1 MDHDDILTYLIDRAG
16 SWVSGEEMASHL
28 RVSRTAVWK
37 QVQHLRTLGYDIA
50 SSTNKGYCLE
60 ERPDLL
66 DPEII
71 RFGLNTKRLGQKILC
86 YKEVGS
92 TNELAG
98 SIARSSDDGTV
109 VLSETQSEGRGRLER
124 MWHSPAGGVWMSLI
138 LKQRIPLDQVPR
150 INMAVGVALA
160 RAFMDLYGLKAGIK
174 WPNDLLI
181 NDRKLCGILMEISL
195 ETNELEHAVI
205 GIGINANVD
214 LELYLPEWNATSL
227 AKEIGHKVS
236 RVELV
241 QKILEEI
248 EKALEDV
255 TSEEISEEW
264 RRRSATLGRY
274 VKIASRTGDIYGE
287 AVSLLDDGSL
297 SIRLADGQMQRILA
311 GDCIHL
317 RDCKPQ
323 MPYGTGMVN
332 LKL

>member
-16 SWVSGEEMASHL
+16 DWVSGEEMASYL
-28 RVSRTAVWK
+28 GVSRTAVWK
-37 QVQHLRTLGYDIA
+37 HIQHLRTLGYDIA
-50 SSTNKGYCLE
+50 SSTNKGYRLV

-66 DPEII
+66 DPELIK
-71 RFGLNTKRLGQKILC
+71 RGLRTRVLGQKILC
-86 YKEVGS
+86 YREVGS
-92 TNELAG
+92 TNEMAG
-98 SIARSSDDGTV
+98 SIARSSHDGTV
-109 VLSETQSEGRGRLER
+109 VLAETQSEGRGRLER

-138 LKQRIPLDQVPR
+138 LKRRIPLDQVSR
-150 INMAVGVALA
+150 INMAVGVALS
-160 RAFMDLYGLKAGIK
+160 RAIMDLYGLKAGIK

-181 NDRKLCGILMEISL
+181 NDRKLCGILMEISV

-214 LELYLPEWNATSL
+214 LELYLPEWNATSI
-227 AKEIGHKVS
+227 AKELGHKVS

-241 QKILEEI
+241 QRILEEI
-248 EKALEDV
+248 EKGLEDV
-255 TSEEISEEW
+255 TSEELSEEW

-297 SIRLADGQMQRILA
+297 SIRLADGKVQRVLA

-323 MPYGTGMVN
+323 MPYGFGVVN